1 MSEEEGG
8 GRQKAERSDRGRG
21 QRKAQDRGK

>member
-8 GRQKAERSDRGRG
+8 GRQKAERSEGGRR